1 MNKTLLL
8 IICDFLLLNLLA
20 LTSWEKAEPT
30 AVARPAPGQTAEAG
44 ARSKDQDLVE
54 TMRLS
59 LEDERSTRTQLST
72 QLASLEAEKSTLASS
87 LANTQQQATD
97 LDRQLTAA
105 SQDASATKERLA
117 QLQRE
122 FDAKQAEAAHQRE
135 QVAKLE
141 KANAEARER
150 IEGLAVAVKVAEQ
163 EKQIIRETA
172 ETYKQ
177 QAEAE
182 RQERQKVQATTV
194 QLAQGVGQ
202 LAEKSGELTREIR
215 DNRP

>member
-30 AVARPAPGQTAEAG
+30 AVTHPAPGKTADAG
-44 ARSKDQDLVE
+44 ASSKDQDLVE

-59 LEDERSTRTQLST
+59 LEDERSTRTELAT

-122 FDAKQAEAAHQRE
+122 FDAK
-135 QVAKLE
+135 
-141 KANAEARER
+141 
-150 IEGLAVAVKVAEQ
+150 
-163 EKQIIRETA
+163 
-172 ETYKQ
+172 
-177 QAEAE
+177 
-182 RQERQKVQATTV
+182 
-194 QLAQGVGQ
+194 
-202 LAEKSGELTREIR
+202 
-215 DNRP
+215 

>member
-30 AVARPAPGQTAEAG
+30 AVTHPAPGKTADAG
-44 ARSKDQDLVE
+44 ASSKDQDLVE

-87 LANTQQQATD
+87 LANTQQQASD

-105 SQDASATKERLA
+105 SQDASEIGR
-117 QLQRE
+117 
-122 FDAKQAEAAHQRE
+122 AH
-135 QVAKLE
+135 V
-141 KANAEARER
+141 
-150 IEGLAVAVKVAEQ
+150 
-163 EKQIIRETA
+163 
-172 ETYKQ
+172 
-177 QAEAE
+177 
-182 RQERQKVQATTV
+182 
-194 QLAQGVGQ
+194 
-202 LAEKSGELTREIR
+202 
-215 DNRP
+215 